1 MRKLSLAELGRMNTE
16 EHKKARK
23 IPVVVVLDNV
33 RSQHNIGSIFRTAD
47 AFRLKAVYL
56 CGISAT
62 PPNREMNKTALGA
75 TESVDWKYFE
85 NTKDALLELKKKNFN
100 VCAIEQT
107 DGSIPLSNFD
117 FNSFDGLGIVF
128 GNEVDGVSQEIVD
141 FADTCI
147 EIPQYGTKHSLNV
160 AVSAG
165 IIIWD
170 VFNKFITYNPGY
182 LSDN

>member
-1 MRKLSLAELGRMNTE
+1 M
-16 EHKKARK
+16 
-23 IPVVVVLDNV
+23 
-33 RSQHNIGSIFRTAD
+33 
-47 AFRLKAVYL
+47 
-56 CGISAT
+56 
-62 PPNREMNKTALGA
+62 
-75 TESVDWKYFE
+75 
-85 NTKDALLELKKKNFN
+85 
-100 VCAIEQT
+100 
-107 DGSIPLSNFD
+107 
-117 FNSFDGLGIVF
+117 GIVF